1 MRDRLNGKASAPG
14 TNGAASKSAHL
25 RGWRFIWVTS
35 RYHTPPFPEPS
46 CILMASYST
55 NQFKPGL
62 KIMID
67 GDPYNIVENEMVKP
81 GKGQA
86 FNRVRVRNLL
96 SGRVIERTFKS
107 GDSVEG
113 ADIAEFEMQFLYSD
127 GEAWHFM
134 NPTTFEQIQASGA
147 VVGDVGQWL
156 KGQEMCSIMLFN
168 GEPIGLTPPNFV
180 VLKITQTD
188 PGIRGDTATG
198 GTKPATM
205 ETGAIVR
212 VPLFIEE
219 GSLLKIDTRTGEY
232 VSRAKEE

>member
-1 MRDRLNGKASAPG
+1 
-14 TNGAASKSAHL
+14 
-25 RGWRFIWVTS
+25 
-35 RYHTPPFPEPS
+35 
-46 CILMASYST
+46 MASYST

-62 KIMID
+62 KIMFD
-67 GDPYNIVENEMVKP
+67 GDPCSIVENEMVKP

-86 FNRVRVRNLL
+86 FNRVKLRNLR
-96 SGRVIERTFKS
+96 SGRVVERTFKS
-107 GDSVEG
+107 GDSVEA
-113 ADIAEFEMQFLYSD
+113 ADIVEVEMQFLYND

-134 NPTTFEQIQASGA
+134 NPESFEQIQAGNST
-147 VVGDVGQWL
+147 VGDGGQWL
-156 KGQEMCSIMLFN
+156 KGQEMCSVMLWD
-168 GEPIGLTPPNFV
+168 GQPIGITPPNFV
-180 VLKITQTD
+180 ILKITQTD

-205 ETGAIVR
+205 ETGAVVK